1 MRTECKHYESRTY
14 AEGETVRKCKLDLAP
29 EAPWKCPDDCPSFS
43 RRIADAG
50 WTYGSLA
57 PAMGAPPT
65 EPDVTV
71 DSAEVASVLDE
82 AEDIVNEAGREILDE
97 MAAREAKIAKRKRFR
112 KRR

>member
-1 MRTECKHYESRTY
+1 
-14 AEGETVRKCKLDLAP
+14 
-29 EAPWKCPDDCPSFS
+29 
-43 RRIADAG
+43 
-50 WTYGSLA
+50 
-57 PAMGAPPT
+57 
-65 EPDVTV
+65 VTV